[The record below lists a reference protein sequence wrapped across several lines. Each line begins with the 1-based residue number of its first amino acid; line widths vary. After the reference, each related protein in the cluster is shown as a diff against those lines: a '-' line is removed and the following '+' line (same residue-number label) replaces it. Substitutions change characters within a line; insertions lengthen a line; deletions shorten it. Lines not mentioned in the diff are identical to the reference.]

1 MYKSI
6 KTEIAN
12 LIGKR
17 VSTNSLQFR
26 LTVELIALSVISLTS
41 VTVWAGWRME
51 QAVVNNHKQMLEY
64 VAMRFPDQV
73 EMYMETGGVKVG
85 IERTLNKV
93 ATSELAILVKG
104 DNGEIIAKSA
114 NNYDLSTDLQNIGY
128 SKVPTT
134 PQIIKISDRYVV
146 MCGSSLTVNGQVV
159 GKVYLSQ
166 DITKD
171 QLQLNSGIY
180 GLIIVSIMATGILIL
195 AIALRIRKALSP
207 LQEMSQMAS
216 MISIEDLS
224 AAKLQLAKAPDEIL
238 GLAQTFNEM
247 LQRLSGAW
255 EQQRQFVGN
264 VSHELRTPL
273 TVICG
278 YLQSLLRRGDNLS
291 IYQKQAIETASA
303 ETERTIQMLQDL
315 LDLARADSGNLHFR
329 QAPVFLNT
337 LVTEVA
343 AMSAKVSDRSVTAI
357 TSDQDIVALA
367 DQDRLQQVL
376 INLVDNAI
384 KYSTEPVEIKL
395 ETKEDQAMIH
405 VCDRGIG
412 IA

>member
-1 MYKSI
+1 
-6 KTEIAN
+6 
-12 LIGKR
+12 
-17 VSTNSLQFR
+17 
-26 LTVELIALSVISLTS
+26 
-41 VTVWAGWRME
+41 
-51 QAVVNNHKQMLEY
+51 
-64 VAMRFPDQV
+64 
-73 EMYMETGGVKVG
+73 MYMETGGVKVG

-104 DNGEIIAKSA
+104 DNGEVIAKSA

-247 LQRLSGAW
+247 LQ
-255 EQQRQFVGN
+255 
-264 VSHELRTPL
+264 
-273 TVICG
+273 G
-278 YLQSLLRRGDNLS
+278 YRDW
-291 IYQKQAIETASA
+291 KQIG
-303 ETERTIQMLQDL
+303 
-315 LDLARADSGNLHFR
+315 RA
-329 QAPVFLNT
+329 
-337 LVTEVA
+337 
-343 AMSAKVSDRSVTAI
+343 
-357 TSDQDIVALA
+357 
-367 DQDRLQQVL
+367 
-376 INLVDNAI
+376 
-384 KYSTEPVEIKL
+384 
-395 ETKEDQAMIH
+395 H
-405 VCDRGIG
+405 V
-412 IA
+412 

>member
-73 EMYMETGGVKVG
+73 EMYMETGGVKAG

-146 MCGSSLTVNGQVV
+146 MCGSSLTVNGQEV

-238 GLAQTFNEM
+238 G
-247 LQRLSGAW
+247 
-255 EQQRQFVGN
+255 
-264 VSHELRTPL
+264 
-273 TVICG
+273 
-278 YLQSLLRRGDNLS
+278 
-291 IYQKQAIETASA
+291 
-303 ETERTIQMLQDL
+303 
-315 LDLARADSGNLHFR
+315 
-329 QAPVFLNT
+329 
-337 LVTEVA
+337 
-343 AMSAKVSDRSVTAI
+343 
-357 TSDQDIVALA
+357 
-367 DQDRLQQVL
+367 
-376 INLVDNAI
+376 
-384 KYSTEPVEIKL
+384 
-395 ETKEDQAMIH
+395 
-405 VCDRGIG
+405 
-412 IA
+412 